1 MEQAHLVGIYTPEE
15 MPEELEGFVRYQ
27 AARDGHQMRP
37 GERIAVLNV
46 TGTSSYVP
54 VFLGDLKGCDD
65 LDSRLSQHGGPG
77 GPGEHGLPAAGAAGD
92 GPQLNHFPAIF
103 IIQQKGK
110 ECFCEEKPFNRFT
123 CFRVH
128 LAIGGY

>member
-54 VFLGDLKGCDD
+54 VFLADLKGYDE
-65 LDSRLSQHGGPG
+65 LEARLTQHGVQADQVS
-77 GPGEHGLPAAGAAGD
+77 EASL
-92 GPQLNHFPAIF
+92 
-103 IIQQKGK
+103 
-110 ECFCEEKPFNRFT
+110 R
-123 CFRVH
+123 RVLQEMGH
-128 LAIGGY
+128 S